1 MLLINCPD
9 GKEISIYFIRVWR
22 GCGSLLKANFS
33 IKYAFA
39 KKGTQSISKQT
50 VRCNNDSMILS
61 V

>member
-39 KKGTQSISKQT
+39 KKGTQISLKVYPNRLLDVT
-50 VRCNNDSMILS
+50 MIQ
-61 V
+61 